1 MKISGIWP
9 KYIMSMRTVMRKTF
23 KLTHPKIQRPRL
35 VEGVRHEVNKY
46 LKRERK
52 KKLPAGVDFWDFDCK
67 FGHTEEEARVIHV
80 SEIRKCIN
88 EVDTEEL
95 TSFYL
100 EILAKQ
106 GRRMTSDSPEVKS
119 KKPDSPRGKD

>member
-1 MKISGIWP
+1 
-9 KYIMSMRTVMRKTF
+9 MRKTF

-46 LKRERK
+46 LKRERN
-52 KKLPAGVDFWDFDCK
+52 KKLPVGVDFWDFDCK

-106 GRRMTSDSPEVKS
+106 GHRMSSDSPKAKS
-119 KKPDSPRGKD
+119 KKPGPRKEKN